1 MLDLAASPV
10 EVAPQLLGAY
20 IDVAGV
26 RVRLTEVEAYCGE
39 VDPGSHAF
47 RGRTERNNSL
57 YLAPGHAYVYFT
69 YGMHHCLNLVAWPEG
84 TAGGVLLRAGEVVE
98 GLEIARQ
105 RRPGVIRDRE
115 LARGPANLVRCLAID
130 RSADGSPITLDGVLL
145 DDAAAPD
152 DVVVA
157 VTSREG
163 ATPGKIRSG
172 ARVGVSGIGGDG
184 QAFPWRYWI
193 DGDPTVSAYRR
204 AASPRRRTAK
214 RS

>member
-26 RVRLTEVEAYCGE
+26 RVRLTEVEAYCGK

-69 YGMHHCLNLVAWPEG
+69 YGMHYCLNLVAWPEG

-115 LARGPANLVRCLAID
+115 LARGPANLVRCLGID
-130 RSADGSPITLDGVLL
+130 HSADGSPITLDGVLF

-163 ATPGKIRSG
+163 PAPGTIRSG
-172 ARVGVSGIGGDG
+172 GRVGVSGIGGDG

-204 AASPRRRTAK
+204 AAPPRRRSAK